1 MSAQSILRVTLI
13 SACCLGLT
21 ACSIFERS
29 RAEREAEQALEKE
42 ALEMQKEQV
51 RNSSINQFT

>member
-1 MSAQSILRVTLI
+1 MKSLRKELEVFDYEGGV
-13 SACCLGLT
+13 SH
-21 ACSIFERS
+21 
-29 RAEREAEQALEKE
+29 EAYNQQALEKE